1 MKKKGGRDQRQH
13 QASSRE
19 AISDAPAADDLPG
32 GFRSVYPGISLG
44 ARVAVVFPGAAVTAV
59 LPEAAGQF
67 FPAAVPVGKT
77 LFGQGI
83 RPV

>member
-13 QASSRE
+13 KASSRE
-19 AISDAPAADDLPG
+19 AISDAAAR
-32 GFRSVYPGISLG
+32 GF
-44 ARVAVVFPGAAVTAV
+44 ATAI

-67 FPAAVPVGKT
+67 FPAAVPVGKS

-83 RPV
+83 RPVQPATPGKKFIGSFV